1 MPLSIGG
8 STYTWNNGVT
18 NGVAFNP
25 AATNTYT
32 VTGTDVN
39 GCTNTDQI
47 VVTVNSLP
55 VVNAGID
62 QTLCQGNLVTLTA
75 TGASTYSWNNGVNQG
90 VSFLPVVGTATYTVT
105 GTSGAGCIATDQV
118 VLTVNALPI
127 VGAGADE
134 VLCATSNVTLTGTG
148 ATTYTWNNGVTNGV
162 AFTPVATNTY
172 TVTGTDANG
181 CVSTD
186 QVVVTVGPIPVVFAG
201 NDVTICDGQSV
212 TLTASGATNYNW
224 DNGISNGVLFTPSIG
239 TITYSVTGTNAFG
252 CVGTDQVNVT
262 VNALPTVSFSS
273 DVITGCA
280 PLLVNLTNTTP
291 GAASC
296 SWAIENG
303 ATLSGCGT
311 VQTTFTQAGCYDVTL
326 TTTGANGCVN
336 NLTISNMICVEE
348 DPIASFTPASQV
360 LTTLNTTVEF
370 NNTSYGAVDY
380 LWNFGDE
387 SMNSSIESPNHTYPE
402 VDGNYNVQLIAT
414 SALGC
419 VDTAYGFIQVQE
431 ELLYYVPNTFTPDFD
446 DYNETFKPIFTS
458 GFDPFDYTLL
468 IYNRWG
474 EVIFESHN
482 AEIGWEGTYGVDGKI
497 VQDGTYTWTI
507 EYKRSINDAHQQI
520 QGHVNIIR

>member
-1 MPLSIGG
+1 
-8 STYTWNNGVT
+8 
-18 NGVAFNP
+18 
-25 AATNTYT
+25 
-32 VTGTDVN
+32 
-39 GCTNTDQI
+39 
-47 VVTVNSLP
+47 
-55 VVNAGID
+55 
-62 QTLCQGNLVTLTA
+62 
-75 TGASTYSWNNGVNQG
+75 
-90 VSFLPVVGTATYTVT
+90 
-105 GTSGAGCIATDQV
+105 
-118 VLTVNALPI
+118 
-127 VGAGADE
+127 
-134 VLCATSNVTLTGTG
+134 
-148 ATTYTWNNGVTNGV
+148 
-162 AFTPVATNTY
+162 
-172 TVTGTDANG
+172 
-181 CVSTD
+181 
-186 QVVVTVGPIPVVFAG
+186 
-201 NDVTICDGQSV
+201 
-212 TLTASGATNYNW
+212 
-224 DNGISNGVLFTPSIG
+224 
-239 TITYSVTGTNAFG
+239 
-252 CVGTDQVNVT
+252 
-262 VNALPTVSFSS
+262 
-273 DVITGCA
+273 
-280 PLLVNLTNTTP
+280 
-291 GAASC
+291 
-296 SWAIENG
+296 
-303 ATLSGCGT
+303 
-311 VQTTFTQAGCYDVTL
+311 
-326 TTTGANGCVN
+326 
-336 NLTISNMICVEE
+336 MICVEE